1 MIKINFLQI
10 ISLFKSYWREILII
24 VLAGVVIGKMRV
36 DYNKLESTYETTQ
49 EELEA
54 QISKLNEIHAE
65 EISKKNEALKTYKVA
80 MENLEDDFQ
89 KQKKKNREINK
100 KREIKLEET
109 FSHDKE
115 KFANEISNTFGFK
128 YVP

>member
-1 MIKINFLQI
+1 M
-10 ISLFKSYWREILII
+10 II

-49 EELEA
+49 EELQA
-54 QISKLNEIHAE
+54 QINKLNEIHAE
-65 EISKKNEALKTYKVA
+65 EIAKKNTALETYKTA
-80 MENLEDDFQ
+80 IENLENDFEE
-89 KQKKKNREINK
+89 QKKKNK
-100 KREIKLEET
+100 KISKERKAKLEKT

-128 YVP
+128 YIP